1 MTTTSKK
8 PARRLWIVALVIGF
22 FVVVGVVTSSG
33 LFFGGAAQE
42 TFTSEDTTYYS
53 DSQKYSGPPIQRFAP
68 ADAQQLAQRLAEAE
82 KLHGVCFGWKLVDG
96 STKQF
101 DQGSSRGPN
110 VPASSCPRW
119 AEAQVFLAAGKTE
132 DDLDA
137 ADVKVAASKDL
148 SSLPD
153 ADDFVNVG
161 VTADALAEETV
172 TLTGQA
178 ALGLPL
184 LLVENGALKAPQ
196 VPDNAPGSASVPP
209 LPRGDGSGSNWVI
222 WAWLGGL
229 GLVVVLGL
237 VLGFRARAKQKS
249 TSEAPAGP
257 PPGPPQAGPPA
268 GPPPPPPAGLQ
279 QPPQGP
285 PVPPAGGQPPGQP
298 APPFQPGPPPPSG
311 PPGPPRG
318 GPPPPPGPQ
327 PPWPPPPPQGPPP
340 AGPRR

>member
-1 MTTTSKK
+1 MTTTKK

-33 LFFGGAAQE
+33 LFSGGSAQQ
-42 TFTSEDTTYYS
+42 TFTSEETTYYS
-53 DSQKYSGPPIQRFAP
+53 DSQKYSGPPIERFAP

-110 VPASSCPRW
+110 VPANSCPRW
-119 AEAQVFLAAGKTE
+119 AEVQVFLALGETE
-132 DDLDA
+132 DDAAA
-137 ADVKVAASKDL
+137 ADVKVAASNDL
-148 SSLPD
+148 RSLPD
-153 ADDFVNVG
+153 TEDFVNVG
-161 VTADALAEETV
+161 VTADVLAEETV
-172 TLTGQA
+172 TATGQA

-184 LLVENGALKAPQ
+184 LLVENGTLKAPQ

-222 WAWLGGL
+222 WAWLVGL
-229 GLVVVLGL
+229 GVVVMLGL

-249 TSEAPAGP
+249 TSDG
-257 PPGPPQAGPPA
+257 PA
-268 GPPPPPPAGLQ
+268 GPPPPPAPHQPASPQ
-279 QPPQGP
+279 QPGP
-285 PVPPAGGQPPGQP
+285 GGGQLPGWPGQPPG
-298 APPFQPGPPPPSG
+298 PPGHQGYPTPPPRPQPGPQ
-311 PPGPPRG
+311 PGPPRG
-318 GPPPPPGPQ
+318 GPP